1 MVTVDSYNNKYSYK
15 FFGDKNSSIFKPNMF
30 KGDANPDN
38 GFNQDL
44 LDFYLNKGDY
54 LNAAKYSSMFY
65 YNDPKKELNH
75 RASIREIKEKAY
87 ASQAMYK
94 NAVTSDDKQA
104 LDFQAGIYDSSLYGT
119 LNNDNK
125 YFKQYKSVFD
135 KIGSDSDTPA
145 SRLSVTFTNEQG
157 IFARLF
163 GLDDDNSYSNFL
175 ENAGYNEE
183 YLDQNGIRI
192 SKTNDGQVTLE
203 FDTNNAVSRRLMY
216 NIGKF
221 STNTGG
227 GDSKLIVKGY
237 DLKGNL
243 LNDPYAAN
251 ENYNDVAAL
260 SGMGVS
266 TARINGELGMEQLR
280 ELASVVDETKDR
292 EQSIMD
298 DALNRTY
305 STNLYGA
312 ESDQINMLQ
321 QQLLFAD
328 SEGRAAIKATIDELR
343 KNTTNQL
350 MGIGLTEYEVY
361 SNAENE
367 DGDMTLRSMNTE
379 QRQELRNYIA
389 TALSEGKLN
398 YQLAEVNGHFGCYV
412 TIPAKSSKFLRY
424 GGKDEERVI
433 DIFVDGFLADEAKA
447 AVERDT
453 QYAAIHE
460 LDQMEAWGYTKE
472 LSDGRKIVPMRS
484 GRDGEQTY
492 FQVIDKDG
500 NAENKSKSELLP
512 LLNVDNIIEN
522 GADMLFREFTNSDG
536 NITNQQEFENM
547 AKAIAIKAGNSM
559 FPNVQDFD
567 ADLSIFNLTEEDRKK
582 LNFGMDEE
590 LSEIQRIYLELLTK
604 IQRMQ

>member
-94 NAVTSDDKQA
+94 NAVTNDDKQA

-145 SRLSVTFTNEQG
+145 SRLSVTFTNEQS
-157 IFARLF
+157 LF
-163 GLDDDNSYSNFL
+163 SKVLGLDDDNSYSKFL

-183 YLDQNGIRI
+183 YLQQNGVHI
-192 SKTNDGQVTLE
+192 SQTNDGRVTLE

-221 STNTGG
+221 STGTGV

-237 DLKGNL
+237 DGKGGL
-243 LNDPYAAN
+243 LNDPSAVLGTGYDASSIYTNIDA
-251 ENYNDVAAL
+251 
-260 SGMGVS
+260 GMD
-266 TARINGELGMEQLR
+266 RLR
-280 ELASVVDETKDR
+280 ELASIVDETKDR

-379 QRQELRNYIA
+379 QRQELRNYISS
-389 TALSEGKLN
+389 ALAAGELN

-412 TIPAKSSKFLRY
+412 TIPAKVNKVFRY
-424 GGKDEERVI
+424 KNTDETKVV
-433 DIFVDGFLADEAKA
+433 DIFIDGFLADEAKA

-484 GRDGEQTY
+484 GGDGEQTY
-492 FQVIDKDG
+492 FQIIDKDG